1 MRPRVVH
8 VLDSLRLGGTEMQA
22 VALARALAARGV
34 DNHLVYSHA
43 GPLTARLDGSG
54 VTTEWIEMPGLHPPG
69 LTRFVLRLART
80 LRRQRADVVQ
90 SYGFYRNLAAA
101 LAGRLAGVRAIVA
114 GRRGF
119 GTHLRRSQHRV
130 DRLAYRLAHRTV
142 VNAGALRTW
151 LIEHDGVPAEAV
163 VVIPN
168 SVAEAGPIVS
178 PRDPIVG
185 MVANFRPPKDHVTF
199 LHAAA
204 RVVETVPTA
213 EFQLV
218 GAGPE
223 EAAARRLVETL
234 GLGSRVKFLGALDPD
249 QVWTAVNRF
258 AVAVLSSRS
267 EGMPNTVLEALAAA
281 RPVVAT
287 AVGDIPTLVRD
298 GVTGLLV
305 PPGDA
310 GALGA
315 AIGRL
320 LKDPAA
326 AAELGAAGRRHVL
339 AAHGP
344 DRIAQAFLDLYRTLG
359 AAA

>member
-1 MRPRVVH
+1 MSLRVVH
-8 VLDSLRLGGTEMQA
+8 VVDSLRLGGTEMQV

-34 DNHLVYSHA
+34 GNHLVYSHP
-43 GPLTARLDGSG
+43 GPLDSRLDGTG
-54 VTTEWIEMPGLHPPG
+54 VTTQRIEMKGFFHPE
-69 LTRFVLRLART
+69 LLRYVLRLART
-80 LRRQRADVVQ
+80 LRAQRADVVQ
-90 SYGFYRNLAAA
+90 SYGFYRNLPAA

-119 GTHLRRSQHRV
+119 GLHLRGSQHRV

-142 VNAGALRTW
+142 VNATALRTW
-151 LIEHDGVPAEAV
+151 LIERDRVSPEAV

-168 SVAEAGPIVS
+168 CVADGGPIT
-178 PRDPIVG
+178 PARDPIVG
-185 MVANFRPPKDHVTF
+185 MVANFRPPKDHVTL

-204 RVVETVPTA
+204 GVVETVPTA

-223 EAAARRLVETL
+223 EPAIRRLTEAL
-234 GLGSRVKFLGALDPD
+234 GLGARVHFLGALGPD
-249 QVWTAVNRF
+249 DVWKAVNRF

-267 EGMPNTVLEALAAA
+267 EGMPNTVLEAMAAA

-287 AVGDIPTLVRD
+287 AVGDVPALVRD

-310 GALGA
+310 TALAA

-320 LKDPAA
+320 LKDPPA

-339 AAHGP
+339 AVHGP
-344 DRIAQAFLDLYRTLG
+344 DRMAGTFLDLYRSVG
-359 AAA
+359 ACA